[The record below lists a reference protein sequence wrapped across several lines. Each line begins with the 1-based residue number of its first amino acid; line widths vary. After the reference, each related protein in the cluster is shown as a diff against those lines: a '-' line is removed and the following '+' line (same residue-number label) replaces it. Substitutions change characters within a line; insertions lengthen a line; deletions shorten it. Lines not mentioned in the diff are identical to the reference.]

1 MFELKDEFDR
11 KEKNFKTY
19 LFLFV
24 ISVLIHTFTDF
35 YDLGIERV
43 SKLRVVINLLFY
55 GVILYF
61 GLRRKLWAE
70 VLIKF
75 FVWVNIILLIII
87 LTVTL
92 VGF

>member
-1 MFELKDEFDR
+1 MFEFKDEFDR

-24 ISVLIHTFTDF
+24 ISVLIYTFIDF

-55 GVILYF
+55 
-61 GLRRKLWAE
+61 
-70 VLIKF
+70 
-75 FVWVNIILLIII
+75 
-87 LTVTL
+87 
-92 VGF
+92 